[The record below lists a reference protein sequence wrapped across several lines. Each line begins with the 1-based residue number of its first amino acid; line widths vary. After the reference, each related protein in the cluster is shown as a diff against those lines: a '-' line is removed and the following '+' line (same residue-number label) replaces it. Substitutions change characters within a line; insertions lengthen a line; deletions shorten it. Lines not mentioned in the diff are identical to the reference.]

1 MDDSLIGAIGLLV
14 GLVALVVAI
23 VASRDK
29 LISFDWG
36 TGCYSVLALGL
47 ALIMGFL
54 TLMMLNNGDS
64 PAAIGFGVLTIACL
78 WGSIYLLKMRVDS
91 KTHNVYA
98 KSYRIAAETPSNVS
112 MCRKPLKTATGHR

>member
-78 WGSIYLLKMRVDS
+78 WGSIYLFKDAS
-91 KTHNVYA
+91 
-98 KSYRIAAETPSNVS
+98 
-112 MCRKPLKTATGHR
+112 